1 VAWKSLGAFPQD
13 NVSAHVEQ
21 GKEQKRFQRV
31 LKAGLFCSILTLED
45 RNRGGVFAEKLN
57 GGNTMDESDV
67 YKAKEAVQTAM
78 KNGSIKLVVIIGVV
92 LAGIVL
98 LNPWAQIGAGERG
111 IVLNFGAVQ
120 QNVMGEGLHFR
131 IPIMQKVVP
140 MDVKVQ
146 KATTDA
152 AAASS
157 DLQDVSSTVAINY
170 HIIPDK
176 AHVVYQS
183 IGIHFKERIIDP
195 AVQEVVKAVT
205 AKYTAEELIT
215 KRPAVSD
222 AMKVT
227 LTERLMLHNI
237 AVDAFSIVGFSFSK
251 IFMEAIES
259 KQTAEQLALKAKR
272 DLDRIKIEAEQKI
285 TAAQAEAESLRL
297 QRANIS
303 LDLIELRKVEA
314 NLRAIDKWNG
324 ILPQVTG
331 GGAVPFIGVG
341 DLQKR

>member
-1 VAWKSLGAFPQD
+1 
-13 NVSAHVEQ
+13 
-21 GKEQKRFQRV
+21 
-31 LKAGLFCSILTLED
+31 
-45 RNRGGVFAEKLN
+45 
-57 GGNTMDESDV
+57 MDESDV
-67 YKAKEAVQTAM
+67 YRAKEAMQSAM
-78 KNGSIKLVVIIGVV
+78 KKAPKGALIIGAILVFFV
-92 LAGIVL
+92 F
-98 LNPWAQIGAGERG
+98 LNPWIQIGAGERG
-111 IVLNFGAVQ
+111 VVLDFGAVQ
-120 QNVMGEGLHFR
+120 NKVLDEGLHFR
-131 IPIMQKVVP
+131 LPVMQAIIR

-146 KATTDA
+146 KSQTDA
-152 AAASS
+152 AAASA

-176 AHVVYQS
+176 ANIVYQS

-195 AVQEVVKAVT
+195 AVLEVVKAVT

-222 AMKVT
+222 AMKLS
-227 LTERLMLHNI
+227 LTERLLAHNI

-285 TAAQAEAESLRL
+285 TAARAEAESLRL

-303 LDLIELRKVEA
+303 PDLIELRKIEA

-331 GGAVPFIGVG
+331 AGAVPFIGVG
-341 DLQKR
+341 DVIKK

>member
-1 VAWKSLGAFPQD
+1 
-13 NVSAHVEQ
+13 
-21 GKEQKRFQRV
+21 
-31 LKAGLFCSILTLED
+31 
-45 RNRGGVFAEKLN
+45 
-57 GGNTMDESDV
+57 MDERDI
-67 YKAKEAVQTAM
+67 YRAKEAMQSAM
-78 KNGSIKLVVIIGVV
+78 KKGPMRLALIVGAILVFF
-92 LAGIVL
+92 LFL
-98 LNPWAQIGAGERG
+98 SPWVQIGAGERG

-120 QNVMGEGLHFR
+120 ESVLGEGLHFR
-131 IPIMQKVVP
+131 VPMMQKVAI

-146 KATTDA
+146 KSLTN

-157 DLQDVSSTVAINY
+157 SDLQEVSSEVALNY
-170 HIIPDK
+170 HIVQDK
-176 AHVVYQS
+176 ANIVYQS
-183 IGIHFKERIIDP
+183 IGIQFKERIIDP

-215 KRPAVSD
+215 KRPAVSE
-222 AMKVT
+222 AMRAN
-227 LTERLMLHNI
+227 LAERLLVHNI

-272 DLDRIKIEAEQKI
+272 DLDRIKIEAEQTI
-285 TAAQAEAESLRL
+285 TAARAEAESLRL

-303 LDLIELRKVEA
+303 PDLIELRKIEA

-331 GGAVPFIGVG
+331 GGAIPFIGVG
-341 DLQKR
+341 DVQKR

>member
-1 VAWKSLGAFPQD
+1 MDPRD
-13 NVSAHVEQ
+13 INSA
-21 GKEQKRFQRV
+21 KDAMR
-31 LKAGLFCSILTLED
+31 A
-45 RNRGGVFAEKLN
+45 
-57 GGNTMDESDV
+57 
-67 YKAKEAVQTAM
+67 AM
-78 KNGSIKLVVIIGVV
+78 KRGPKRSLLMIVAVIIGF
-92 LAGIVL
+92 LF
-98 LNPWAQIGAGERG
+98 LNPWVQVGAGERG
-111 IVLNFGAVQ
+111 VVLNFGAVQ
-120 QNVMGEGLHFR
+120 KDVLGEGLHFR
-131 IPIMQKVVP
+131 IPIMQRVVRV
-140 MDVKVQ
+140 DVKVQ
-146 KATTDA
+146 KAQTDA

-176 AHVVYQS
+176 ANIVYQS
-183 IGIHFKERIIDP
+183 IGTQFKERIIDP

-222 AMKVT
+222 AMKLL
-227 LTERLMLHNI
+227 LTERLLEHNI

-285 TAAQAEAESLRL
+285 TAARAEAESLRL

-303 LDLIELRKVEA
+303 TDLIELRKIEA

-331 GGAVPFIGVG
+331 AGAVPFIGVG
-341 DLQKR
+341 ETPKR

>member
-1 VAWKSLGAFPQD
+1 
-13 NVSAHVEQ
+13 
-21 GKEQKRFQRV
+21 
-31 LKAGLFCSILTLED
+31 
-45 RNRGGVFAEKLN
+45 
-57 GGNTMDESDV
+57 MDERDV
-67 YKAKEAVQTAM
+67 YMAKEAVQSAM
-78 KNGSIKLVVIIGVV
+78 KKGPMRVAVIIG
-92 LAGIVL
+92 AIL
-98 LNPWAQIGAGERG
+98 LFLLILSPWVQIGAGERG

-120 QNVMGEGLHFR
+120 ESVLGEGLHFR
-131 IPIMQKVVP
+131 VPMMQKVAI

-146 KATTDA
+146 KSLTN

-157 DLQDVSSTVAINY
+157 SDLQEVSSEVALNY
-170 HIIPDK
+170 HIVQDK
-176 AHVVYQS
+176 ANIVYQS
-183 IGIHFKERIIDP
+183 IGIQFKERIIDP

-215 KRPAVSD
+215 KRPAVSE
-222 AMKVT
+222 AMRAN
-227 LTERLMLHNI
+227 LAERLLVHNI

-272 DLDRIKIEAEQKI
+272 DLDRIKIEAEQTI
-285 TAAQAEAESLRL
+285 TAARAEAESLRL

-303 LDLIELRKVEA
+303 PDLIELRKIEA

-331 GGAVPFIGVG
+331 AGAVPFIGVG
-341 DLQKR
+341 EIQKR